1 METSTFTQPNYVTY
15 YNAVQLSLPIDLSIM
30 MDEKDEVV
38 SFVEAIKEVNLSK
51 YVKGIASHNTHSHD
65 RGMLLKVLLFAQQ
78 EGIKDTRKIAN
89 LCKRDI
95 RYMWL
100 SNEEKPSH
108 MAFERLLKDLKKNI
122 DEVYFDITKSML
134 GDLDIDSNIQFID
147 GTKIEANANK
157 NSFVYKKRIIN
168 NRETL
173 YKKISSLIFTLNS
186 EYGYNYP
193 ISNKYAAQEI
203 GYICQYL
210 MEVMV
215 QNNFSFQYG
224 KGARKTKIQRY
235 YDVFLEYY
243 LRLTEYEHWLD
254 VMQERNSCSKTDLDA
269 TFMATKWDYYNQSGV
284 TRACYNCQIAVS
296 DGIIVNAEVYQNPG
310 DTTTYIPFMKKY
322 YEQYGYYPKY
332 PMADAGYGSYDNY
345 MFNILHGIELVQKFN
360 MYEKELDHK
369 YAKLKFNSFNW
380 KETED
385 GYKICPDG
393 RIFNEYVRDK
403 IDDTGKYLK
412 INQIY
417 REPRH
422 CENCPFREQCLSKDQ
437 TSRSYSKNVVQ
448 EELRD
453 KVKENLSTDF
463 GRWLKKQRCAQV
475 EGVFGTLK
483 QNYNF
488 TRFTRRGLENVKME
502 FLLIC
507 LGHNLRK
514 YHQYRLEKLSKPSKQ
529 LVS

>member
-1 METSTFTQPNYVTY
+1 METTTFTQPNYGTY
-15 YNAVQLSLPIDLSIM
+15 YNAIQLCLPIDLSIKI
-30 MDEKDEVV
+30 DEKDEVV
-38 SFVEAIKEVNLSK
+38 SFVEAIKEVNLSQ
-51 YVKGIASHNTHSHD
+51 YVKPITSHNTHSHD
-65 RGMLLKVLLFAQQ
+65 RGMLLKVLLFAHQ
-78 EGIKDTRKIAN
+78 EGEKDTRKISN

-100 SNEEKPSH
+100 SNEERPSH
-108 MAFERLLKDLKKNI
+108 MAFERVLNDLKTNI
-122 DEVYFDITKSML
+122 DEVYYDITKSLL
-134 GDLDIDSNIQFID
+134 GNLEIDSDIQFID

-173 YKKISSLIFTLNS
+173 FQKVSKLIFTLNT
-186 EYGYNYP
+186 EYGYNYR
-193 ISNKYAAQEI
+193 ISNTYSSQEI

-215 QNNFSFQYG
+215 QNNFPFQYG
-224 KGARKTKIQRY
+224 KGLRKTKVQRY
-235 YDVFLEYY
+235 YDLFLEYC
-243 LRLTEYEHWLD
+243 LRLNEYEYWLD
-254 VMQERNSCSKTDLDA
+254 ILQERNSCSKTDLDA

-284 TRACYNCQIAVS
+284 TRPCYNCQIAVS

-310 DTTTYIPFMKKY
+310 DTLTYIPFMEKY
-322 YEQYGYYPKY
+322 HEQYGNFPKY

-345 MFNILHGIELVQKFN
+345 MFNILHDIELVQKFN
-360 MYEKELDHK
+360 MYEKENDPTFQK
-369 YAKLKFNSFNW
+369 KRFNSYNW

-385 GYKICPDG
+385 GYKICPNG

-403 IDDTGKYLK
+403 QDTKGKYLK
-412 INQIY
+412 LSQLY
-417 REPRH
+417 KEPQH
-422 CENCPFREQCLSKDQ
+422 CEGCPFKEQCLSKEQ
-437 TSRSYSKNVVQ
+437 TSRSYSRNVIQ
-448 EELRD
+448 EEFRE

-463 GRWLKKQRCAQV
+463 GKWLKKQRCAQV

-514 YHQYRLEKLSKPSKQ
+514 YHQYRLDRLSKPSQQ
-529 LVS
+529 LPS